1 MKKIVI
7 LFGIAS
13 ALLTGCC
20 GLGTNHFEA
29 NYTGTY
35 NYEANN
41 PEVQPELVI
50 AQNLKDYNTEIS
62 LLKSEGSTLLGTS
75 FFNVH
80 SYSFCESHLKSWAK
94 KQGADFVVAT
104 REFTKETRNI
114 EPVSVYRRIYDA
126 EGREVYGYWT
136 TENRLIVRRYYDYHA
151 SLLKGIPL
159 EPVEPVT
166 P

>member
-1 MKKIVI
+1 MKKLIV

-13 ALLTGCC
+13 ALLSGCC

-35 NYEANN
+35 NDDQINSELM
-41 PEVQPELVI
+41 PELVI
-50 AQNLKDYNTEIS
+50 AQNLKDYNAEIS

-114 EPVSVYRRIYDA
+114 EPLSVYRRIYNA
-126 EGREVYGYWT
+126 EGKEMFGYWT
-136 TENRLIVRRYYDYHA
+136 TEMQLIVRRYYDYHG
-151 SLLKGIPL
+151 SLLRVKTL
-159 EPVEPVT
+159 EPVAP
-166 P
+166 

>member
-1 MKKIVI
+1 MKKLIV

-13 ALLTGCC
+13 GLLTGCC

-35 NYEANN
+35 NDNEID
-41 PEVQPELVI
+41 PDLKPELVI
-50 AQNLKDYNTEIS
+50 AQNLKSYNTEIS
-62 LLKSEGSTLLGTS
+62 LLKSEGATLLGTS

-94 KQGADFVVAT
+94 KQGADFVVST

-114 EPVSVYRRIYDA
+114 EPVSVYRRIYNA
-126 EGREVYGYWT
+126 EGKEMFGYWT
-136 TENRLIVRRYYDYHA
+136 TEMQLIVRKYYDYHG
-151 SLLKGIPL
+151 SLLRAKTL
-159 EPVEPVT
+159 EPVVP
-166 P
+166 

>member
-1 MKKIVI
+1 MKKLIV

-13 ALLTGCC
+13 ALLSGCC

-35 NYEANN
+35 NDNEID
-41 PEVQPELVI
+41 PDLKPELVI
-50 AQNLKDYNTEIS
+50 AQNLKSYNTEIS
-62 LLKSEGSTLLGTS
+62 LLKSEGATLLGTS

-104 REFTKETRNI
+104 REFTKQTTTMEPRQERVNI
-114 EPVSVYRRIYDA
+114 YNADGTLAYYFDQTVM
-126 EGREVYGYWT
+126 RE
-136 TENRLIVRRYYDYHA
+136 IVRNYFDYRATLLRAA
-151 SLLKGIPL
+151 SAKPA
-159 EPVEPVT
+159 EPFVP
-166 P
+166 

>member
-1 MKKIVI
+1 MKKLIV

-13 ALLTGCC
+13 ALLSGCC

-35 NYEANN
+35 NDNEID
-41 PEVQPELVI
+41 PDLKPELVI
-50 AQNLKDYNTEIS
+50 AQNLKSYNTEIS
-62 LLKSEGSTLLGTS
+62 LLKSEGATLLGAS

-104 REFTKETRNI
+104 REFTKQTRTMEPRQERVNI
-114 EPVSVYRRIYDA
+114 YNADGTLAYYFDQTVM
-126 EGREVYGYWT
+126 RE
-136 TENRLIVRRYYDYHA
+136 IVRNYFDYSATLLRAA
-151 SLLKGIPL
+151 STKPA
-159 EPVEPVT
+159 EPFVP
-166 P
+166 

>member
-1 MKKIVI
+1 MKI
-7 LFGIAS
+7 LFGFSGIVII
-13 ALLTGCC
+13 LLNGCC

-75 FFNVH
+75 FFNIH
-80 SYSFCESHLKSWAK
+80 SYSMCESHLKSWAK
-94 KQGADFVVAT
+94 KQGADFVVVT
-104 REFTKETRNI
+104 REFTKQTRTMEPRQERVNI
-114 EPVSVYRRIYDA
+114 YNADGTLAYYYDHTVM
-126 EGREVYGYWT
+126 RE
-136 TENRLIVRRYYDYHA
+136 IVRNYYDYSATLLRAA
-151 SLLKGIPL
+151 SAKPS
-159 EPVEPVT
+159 EPFVP
-166 P
+166 